1 MENLISNATEILLL
15 LFLTITF
22 LQSGIDKMLD
32 WKGNLG
38 WLTGHFSKSIFKGSV
53 PVLLGTILVLEM
65 LSGILCG
72 VGVFQFVIDG
82 DSSIGFLG
90 AVLSAITLLLLLLGQ
105 RVAKDNAGAQ
115 TIVVYLIPTVFL
127 VYLMQG

>member
-53 PVLLGTILVLEM
+53 PLLLGAILFLEM
-65 LSGILCG
+65 LCGILCG
-72 VGVFQFVIDG
+72 VGVFQFMIDG
-82 DSSIGFLG
+82 NSSIGFLG
-90 AVLSAITLLLLLLGQ
+90 AVLSAITLLMLLLGQ
-105 RVAKDNAGAQ
+105 RVAKDYAGAQ
-115 TIVVYLIPTVFL
+115 TIVIYLIPTVFL
-127 VYLMQG
+127 VYLMQ

>member
-1 MENLISNATEILLL
+1 MNHLISNATEILLL

-22 LQSGIDKMLD
+22 LQSGIDKLLD

-38 WLTGHFSKSIFKGSV
+38 WLTDHFSKSIFNGAV
-53 PVLLGTILVLEM
+53 PLLLGVVLVLEM

-72 VGVFQFVIDG
+72 VGVFQSAIDG
-82 DSSIGFLG
+82 ESVFGFYG
-90 AVLSAITLLLLLLGQ
+90 ALLSTLTLLMLLLGQ
-105 RVAKDNAGAQ
+105 RVAKDYVGAQ

-127 VYLMQG
+127 VYLMQ

>member
-32 WKGNLG
+32 WKGNLD
-38 WLTGHFSKSIFKGSV
+38 WLTGHFSKTFFKGIV
-53 PVLLGTILVLEM
+53 PLLLGTVLVLEM
-65 LSGILCG
+65 LSGILSG
-72 VGVFQFVIDG
+72 AGAIQFVVDG
-82 DSSIGFLG
+82 ESSIGFLG
-90 AVLSAITLLLLLLGQ
+90 AVLASITLLMLLLGQ
-105 RVAKDNAGAQ
+105 RVAKDYAGAQ

-127 VYLMQG
+127 VYLMQ

>member
-1 MENLISNATEILLL
+1 MDNLISNATEILLL

-38 WLTGHFSKSIFKGSV
+38 WLIGHFSKSIFKGSV
-53 PVLLGTILVLEM
+53 PALLGTVLVLEM

-72 VGVFQFVIDG
+72 VGVIQFVIDG
-82 DSSIGFLG
+82 NSSIGFFG

-105 RVAKDNAGAQ
+105 RVAKDYAGAQ